1 MTQQATPITP
11 TRIIGTRPIR
21 PDGVDKVIGRAAYGA
36 DVSVAGALHGKV
48 LRSPH
53 AHARIVSINTQKAE
67 KLPGVKAVITGKDLP
82 NIADKIATSGEGSQ
96 NLRWGS
102 ENVLARDKVV
112 YHGHAVAAVAAVSAN
127 IAEEAC
133 ALIEVVYEKLP
144 VVLDITSAM
153 KADAPILHE
162 DLRMDEGGEKREGR
176 TNVAS
181 HEQFSFGNLDE
192 GFGAAAHIVE
202 REFVTGT
209 VHQGYIE
216 PQNATAVWN
225 SDGQIEIWCSTQGH
239 WGVRQ
244 EVSEFLQAPQ
254 GKIKVRAAEIGGGFG
269 GKLNSYLEALA
280 AALSRKAG
288 HKPVKMTMTRAEV
301 LMATGPTSASII
313 RVKMGC
319 DAGGHLTAAK
329 IWMAYE
335 AGGFPGSPVG
345 AGMGVIIAPYKIP
358 NLQIDGYDVLVNKP
372 AAKAY
377 RAPGGTN
384 AAFASETVLDE
395 LAELCGLDP
404 IQFRLLN
411 AVKEGDRRADGP
423 VYTRI
428 GFVEVLE
435 AARDSA
441 HYADKDDRDDKG
453 ERADASAKSSS
464 APSSSLSS
472 LSPSS
477 LKKGRGVA
485 SGFWF
490 NWGGKSSVSAAVNPD
505 GSISL
510 NEGSPDIGGSRAS
523 MAMQFAETLCVPY
536 EKVRPAVVDTD
547 SVGYNDQ
554 TGGSR
559 TTYGTGWA
567 VVEAA
572 RKVKQTMLERAAT
585 YFEATPADVSYERG
599 VFSANGKSIR
609 FEQLAAKLDDVGGP
623 VFESANVDA
632 GGGEPAFGTHIVDVA
647 VDTETGKV
655 DILRYTVVQDVGKAI
670 HPSYVEGQM
679 QGGAAQGAG
688 WALNEEYVYDR
699 EGHLLNASYLD
710 YRIPTALDLPM
721 IETIM
726 VEAPSVKQ
734 PFGVRGVG
742 EVPIVPPAG
751 AIANA
756 IYNAIGLRMTE
767 LPMNPARVM
776 KRVKGE
782 S

>member
-1 MTQQATPITP
+1 MTQHATTAPALS
-11 TRIIGTRPIR
+11 IIGTRPIR
-21 PDGVDKVIGRAAYGA
+21 PDGVDKVIGRAVYGA
-36 DVSVAGALHGKV
+36 DVQVAGALHGKV

-53 AHARIVSINTQKAE
+53 AHARIVSINTEKAE

-82 NIADKIATSGEGSQ
+82 NIADKIASSGEGSQ
-96 NLRWGS
+96 NLRWSS
-102 ENVLARDKVV
+102 ENIIARDKVV
-112 YHGHAVAAVAAVSAN
+112 YHGHAVAAVAATTAN

-144 VVLDITSAM
+144 VVLDIPSAM
-153 KADAPILHE
+153 SADAPILHE
-162 DLRMDEGGEKREGR
+162 DLRTSEGGEKGTTR

-192 GFGAAAHIVE
+192 GFAAAAHIVE
-202 REFVTGT
+202 REYVTGT

-216 PQNATAVWN
+216 PHNATAIWS

-244 EVSEFLQAPQ
+244 EVSEFLQVPI
-254 GKIKVRAAEIGGGFG
+254 GKIKVRATEIGGGFG
-269 GKLNSYLEALA
+269 GKLNSYLETLA

-288 HKPVKMTMTRAEV
+288 HKPVKMTMTRAEI

-319 DAGGHLTAAK
+319 DASGKLTAAK

-384 AAFASETVLDE
+384 AAFASESAIDE
-395 LAELCGLDP
+395 LAALCGLDP
-404 IQFRLLN
+404 IKFRMLN

-423 VYTRI
+423 MYRRV

-435 AARDSA
+435 AAQASA
-441 HYADKDDRDDKG
+441 HYTDKVDRDDKG
-453 ERADASAKSSS
+453 EMADASAKSSI
-464 APSSSLSS
+464 
-472 LSPSS
+472 
-477 LKKGRGVA
+477 KKGRGVA

-505 GSISL
+505 GSVSL

-523 MAMQFAETLCVPY
+523 IAMQFAETLGIAY

-547 SVGYNDQ
+547 SLGFNDQ

-559 TTYGTGWA
+559 TTYGTGKA
-567 VVEAA
+567 VIEAA
-572 RKVKQTMLERAAT
+572 RKVKAAMLERAAT
-585 YFEATPADVSYERG
+585 HFECAATDVAYERG
-599 VFSANGKSIR
+599 VFSANGKSIS
-609 FEQLAAKLDDVGGP
+609 FDGLAARLDNVGGA
-623 VFESANVDA
+623 VFVSASLDA
-632 GGGEPAFGTHIVDVA
+632 GDGEPAFGTHVVDVA

-670 HPSYVEGQM
+670 HPSYVEGQLH
-679 QGGAAQGAG
+679 GGAAQGAG

-699 EGHLLNASYLD
+699 EGHLLNASFLD
-710 YRIPTALDLPM
+710 YRIPTALDMPM
-721 IETIM
+721 IETIL
-726 VEAPSVKQ
+726 VEAPSIDHE
-734 PFGVRGVG
+734 FGVRGVG

-756 IYNAIGLRMTE
+756 IHNAIGLRMTE

-776 KRVKGE
+776 ERMRG
-782 S
+782 